1 MTMAHFAELDETD
14 TVIRVVVV
22 ANEVTHAT
30 VDGTEDQSLGATFL
44 KDLLGGEWIATSYNN
59 NFRKRYAGIGYIYDR
74 ERDEFVPP
82 HYVLENGEWID
93 PNANVTAA

>member
-30 VDGTEDQSLGATFL
+30 VDGTEDQSLGVAFL
-44 KDLLGGEWIATSYNN
+44 KDLLGGEWIGTSYNN
-59 NFRKRYAGIGYIYDR
+59 NFRKRYAGIGYTYDR

-82 HYVLENGEWID
+82 NYVLENGEWID
-93 PNANVTAA
+93 PNENVTAA